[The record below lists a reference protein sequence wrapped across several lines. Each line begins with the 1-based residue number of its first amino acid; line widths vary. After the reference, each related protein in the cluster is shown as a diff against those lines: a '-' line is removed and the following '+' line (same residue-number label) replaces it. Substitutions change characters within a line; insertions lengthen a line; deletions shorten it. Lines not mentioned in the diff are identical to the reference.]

1 MVAFERAISEGA
13 HGIEFDVRLS
23 RDGVPVVIHDSHL
36 RRLGLRSELVSE
48 LMAEE
53 LRGCDVGS
61 WFNRRFPALSQ
72 DVYANQCVPSLEEF
86 FTFIQKHAGVF
97 YLEMKPDR
105 GRASELVL
113 EVSNLIQQHQLQERI
128 VVLSF
133 DLGAVKAIKDRCPEV
148 RTGALFQ
155 PRFFRTGSPMRKGA
169 MIRSALACNA
179 DEIALHRLLVTPR
192 LIEQARSA
200 SLEVVVWTVDD
211 PAWLATARR
220 LGIKA
225 VITNNPQQM
234 TGRNSSQRKS
244 DRAAS

>member
-1 MVAFERAISEGA
+1 MAAFERAMAEGA
-13 HGIEFDVRLS
+13 DGIEFDVRLS
-23 RDGVPVVIHDSHL
+23 HDGVPVVIHDSNL
-36 RRLGLRSELVSE
+36 RRVGLRKERVSA
-48 LMAEE
+48 LKAEE

-72 DVYANQCVPSLEEF
+72 DVYANQCVPSLDEF

-105 GRASELVL
+105 GRVSELVL
-113 EVSNLIQQHQLQERI
+113 EVSKLIQQHQLQDRI

-133 DLGAVKAIKDRCPEV
+133 DLSAVKAIKERYPEV
-148 RTGALFQ
+148 RTSALFQ
-155 PRFFRTGSPMRKGA
+155 PRFFRTGSPMRRGA
-169 MIRSALACNA
+169 MIRAALACNA

-192 LIEQARSA
+192 LVEQARNA

-211 PAWLATARR
+211 PSWLATAHR

-234 TGRNSSQRKS
+234 TGHNPSQRKV
-244 DRAAS
+244 

>member
-1 MVAFERAISEGA
+1 MAAFERAMAEGA
-13 HGIEFDVRLS
+13 NGIEFDVRLA
-23 RDGVPVVIHDSHL
+23 RDGVPVVIHDSNL
-36 RRLGLRSELVSE
+36 RRVGLRGEQVSE
-48 LMAEE
+48 LTAEQ
-53 LRGCDVGS
+53 LGGCDVGS

-72 DVYANQCVPSLEEF
+72 GAYANQCVPSLDEF
-86 FTFIQKHAGVF
+86 FTFIQKHTGVF

-105 GRASELVL
+105 GRASELVVA
-113 EVSNLIQQHQLQERI
+113 VSRLIQQHQLQNRI

-133 DLGAVKAIKDRCPEV
+133 DLSAVKAIKDCCPEV

-155 PRFFRTGSPMRKGA
+155 PRFFRIGSPLRRGA
-169 MIRSALACNA
+169 MIRSALACQA

-211 PAWLATARR
+211 SAWLATARR
-220 LGIKA
+220 LDIKA

-234 TGRNSSQRKS
+234 IRSLEYRL
-244 DRAAS
+244 